1 MGANAV
7 TTVPVYT
14 AGEVLTAADMNI
26 TNSGIPVFATTV
38 TRDAAFGGTGEKTLA
53 EGQFAY
59 LESTNTTQYYDGA
72 AWQSVSAAPTQ
83 AVFREEQ
90 AAGTYGGSSTSG
102 SYQKRTLNTTV
113 VNNITG
119 CSIASSVIT
128 LPAGTYYVTAVAP
141 LYGPGSCR
149 CRLQNTT
156 DGTTIANGTN
166 QGINTANDSAS
177 VDIEY
182 YFTLAASKN
191 IELQT
196 RVANSVATDGL
207 GNRCNF
213 GDTEVYSSI
222 SITKVA

>member
-1 MGANAV
+1 MTISATTQGIRPGVATSTTRPAVPFDGQVISETDTDTLKVYNGSSWVGVGAN
-7 TTVPVYT
+7 
-14 AGEVLTAADMNI
+14 M
-26 TNSGIPVFATTV
+26 
-38 TRDAAFGGTGEKTLA
+38 
-53 EGQFAY
+53 
-59 LESTNTTQYYDGA
+59 
-72 AWQSVSAAPTQ
+72 

-90 AAGTYGGSSTSG
+90 ASGTYGGASTSG

-141 LYGPGSCR
+141 VFGGNGSFR

-156 DGTTIANGTN
+156 DSTTIGNGTN
-166 QGINTANDSAS
+166 QANGGAGDAEQGL
-177 VDIEY
+177 IEY

-196 RVANSVATDGL
+196 RVSVSVATDGL
-207 GNRCNF
+207 GTRCNF
-213 GDTEVYSSI
+213 GDTEVYSQI

>member
-1 MGANAV
+1 MPIPSGYTSGQVVQAV
-7 TTVPVYT
+7 PT
-14 AGEVLTAADMNI
+14 AL
-26 TNSGIPVFATTV
+26 AT
-38 TRDAAFGGTGEKTLA
+38 
-53 EGQFAY
+53 
-59 LESTNTTQYYDGA
+59 
-72 AWQSVSAAPTQ
+72 

-90 AAGTYGGSSTSG
+90 AAGTYGGASTSG

-141 LYGPGSCR
+141 VYSPGSVR

-156 DGTTIANGTN
+156 DGTTIGNGTN
-166 QGINTANDSAS
+166 QSINSVSNSAV

-182 YFTLAASKN
+182 YFTLAAQKN

-207 GNRCNF
+207 GTRCNF

>member
-1 MGANAV
+1 MPLSTVLGAQSV
-7 TTVPVYT
+7 VKPGVCTT
-14 AGEVLTAADMNI
+14 
-26 TNSGIPVFATTV
+26 AT
-38 TRDAAFGGTGEKTLA
+38 RPASPFTGQLIYDTDLSQTLA
-53 EGQFAY
+53 WNG
-59 LESTNTTQYYDGA
+59 S
-72 AWQSVSAAPTQ
+72 AWVNPSSQI

-90 AAGTYGGSSTSG
+90 AAGTYGGASTSG

-141 LYGPGSCR
+141 LYSPGSCR

-156 DGTTIANGTN
+156 DGTTIGNGTN
-166 QGINTANDSAS
+166 QSINALSTSA
-177 VDIEY
+177 VADIEY
-182 YFTLAASKN
+182 YFTLAAQKD

-207 GNRCNF
+207 GTRCNF